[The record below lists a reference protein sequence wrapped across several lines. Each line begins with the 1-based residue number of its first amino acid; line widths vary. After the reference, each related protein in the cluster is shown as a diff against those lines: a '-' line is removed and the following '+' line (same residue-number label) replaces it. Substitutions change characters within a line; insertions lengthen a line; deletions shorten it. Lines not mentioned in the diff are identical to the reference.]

1 MYIEKY
7 TNMLKERLMHCRF
20 SGLTGVRTVSDD
32 LSSSSDDF
40 SAASDQT
47 MRITNLVGEE
57 KLDRMIQATIAEFV
71 SNPQLSLTSKT
82 AAEVED
88 D

>member
-1 MYIEKY
+1 MYVEKY

-47 MRITNLVGEE
+47 MRITNLLGEE
-57 KLDRMIQATIAEFV
+57 KLDRMI
-71 SNPQLSLTSKT
+71 
-82 AAEVED
+82 
-88 D
+88 